1 MMKKRF
7 LNVLSALMLVAV
19 AAAMLTG
26 CSMFTGSSS
35 GTTASSGNDI
45 AAKLQT
51 INKTVVNG
59 IVLAYQS
66 GGNQLA
72 YQQIDKAVTDGKIT
86 PEQAAQLKAAAD
98 KGIAALQAS
107 VNTQTAA
114 VAAPVASATAT
125 TASPPAVAVTPPAA
139 TVTATP

>member
-1 MMKKRF
+1 MKKRS
-7 LNVLSALMLVAV
+7 LNVLLAVMLTVAV
-19 AAAMLTG
+19 GAMLTG
-26 CSMFTGSSS
+26 CGMFSGTSS
-35 GTTASSGNDI
+35 GTTTSSGNDI

-98 KGIAALQAS
+98 KGIAALQSA
-107 VNTQTAA
+107 VNTQTTTVATPVIS
-114 VAAPVASATAT
+114 VAATP
-125 TASPPAVAVTPPAA
+125 ASPPVSAVTPPAA
-139 TVTATP
+139 TLTP